1 MCEFSITGAKS
12 EYEQLAMLACLG
24 VGYDKSIITGLGLS
38 FEWSLFFSRYY
49 SDSDSA
55 IGLALIDR

>member
-1 MCEFSITGAKS
+1 
-12 EYEQLAMLACLG
+12 MLVCFG

-38 FEWSLFFSRYY
+38 IEWLLSFSGDY
-49 SDSDSA
+49 SDTDPA